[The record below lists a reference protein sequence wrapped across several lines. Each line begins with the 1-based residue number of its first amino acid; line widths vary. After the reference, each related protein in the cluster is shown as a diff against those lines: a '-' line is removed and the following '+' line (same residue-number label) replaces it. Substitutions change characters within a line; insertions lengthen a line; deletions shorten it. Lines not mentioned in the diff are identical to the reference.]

1 MDIKHMELLQSA
13 SEICFVIAAAALV
26 LALVIISTT
35 GTFAASGPTW
45 KTRKAGKG
53 YVTTFYAGG
62 RVAGKIRTAKRLPVK
77 VLESKKVT
85 GKTLRRRAGRY
96 ILVEK
101 INGKCINNRGDGRTS
116 DGYYISYRGIKS
128 SKGEKFTTW
137 CVYEDNTGE
146 DTIAIRMDRVR

>member
-1 MDIKHMELLQSA
+1 MKRYARI
-13 SEICFVIAAAALV
+13 AALV
-26 LALVIISTT
+26 LALVMISTM

-62 RVAGKIRTAKRLPVK
+62 RVAGRVRTAKKLPVK

-101 INGKCINNRGDGRTS
+101 IAGKCLDNCGNGRTS
-116 DGYYISYRGIKS
+116 DGYYISYRGIES
-128 SKGEKFTTW
+128 SKGERFVTW
-137 CVYEDNTGE
+137 CVYEDNNGE
-146 DTIAIRMDRVR
+146 DTIAIRMDRAR